1 MGRPSKAQLDTVM
14 QKREEERGPGLFK
27 RALGPVWGG
36 IKTVGREA
44 IQIPETLSAEAAAAW
59 SVKPLLEKD
68 PNIRVSPI
76 AGALGNI
83 PEAAMGPASIL
94 PPVWDAIRKKHF
106 PGLEA
111 GLEAR
116 GLPSWMSSP
125 WEGLQSTE
133 MEAGFRRDLS
143 TPEGRKLEEKYRQ
156 TREAL
161 KAHDWE
167 APSPDI
173 KDPLSMIGAAVPG
186 LGEYIEFRRSPSAEK
201 ILESHKER
209 PEAEQAQ
216 MQLLS
221 PFSVATAPIP
231 IEKGFKALKAIP
243 HVYRAG
249 KVGLEA
255 AGLIKAKPLKG
266 IRFEKGNVLDEQGNV
281 VKSFEDLTADVKAEA
296 QANNKFGRFLQKIGL
311 ARKRNKELM
320 GDTLFDSETGR
331 RLTPEEVNNIR
342 IREGLEGGLRL
353 DMYGNPLTT
362 LDEWLKV
369 KPGQAGIKNKAGSI
383 IRGVD
388 ETDESWAAKY
398 HAQLE
403 AGMRHLDTFSE
414 PAVLDFVPT
423 SSIFRRAS
431 KFRVSYN
438 KLRRAFENSL
448 TPTQE
453 QILRRVMKG
462 KVNPGDEGF
471 VKALEEN
478 RAFRPDQIKL
488 LRQMN
493 PTTVLSRIRKDYDA
507 LLKKYNTASSRNS
520 AEFIEKRTELYD
532 EIDEILDIIGY
543 KRTDRGYRNQGGK
556 RLDAIY
562 RWRGNIRPVMNQQD
576 ILDNIGDISMQIN
589 TDGKRTPH
597 MFFQFIGEGDS
608 KTRLVGEEALP
619 VMMEEG
625 GKIFRKV
632 DGLWQANVYRDKLDA
647 PGVAL
652 EQSWGD
658 VFKQAAL
665 VLKHTPASILKG
677 LDVPHKWIG
686 RFGIPVD
693 TLDLKKGI
701 PQSFAEHLLEGR
713 VSTAEVRSVLNSLKE
728 VIEKLPASA
737 TKQAGRVE
745 QARRIQAERMAKS
758 PGFAGVELEK
768 ILSGKMPN
776 ELDSPISE
784 LFSRKEAKKIS
795 DMVDEV
801 FELARQSLD
810 ATYRGQMQAL
820 GADGLKLLDDINKS
834 TDPLEQLR
842 LLDEFTT
849 KTSPDMKVWN
859 SSGLKGIF
867 DLANARIA
875 FDDMWKGRA
884 IDDGSIIGIAPGNY
898 SIGVI
903 AEIFGA
909 DVGKALLKHRTNSIA
924 NWLKWASEKIP
935 WARGLEGV
943 ALPQNWIGRTGSR
956 LGTHFGRMTPGEII
970 MDLAMLPK
978 TIRAS
983 YDLSAPLRQGWVLLF
998 NNPKLWAKAFNAQL
1012 KLVLPGGDAGALQLN
1027 NSIMRHPSFKMYT
1040 DIAKLSLTD
1049 ITGVSTRSVK
1059 EEAFLSNLARMIP
1072 GSRASERAY
1081 TGFLNKLRM
1090 DTMDNYVRNLE
1101 WNLGRKLN
1109 PRANPEDLQK
1119 LKAIADFVND
1129 ATGRGKLPWGDD
1141 WTKTTNI
1148 ANILFWSPRFFTS
1161 RIMLPISSFRAA
1173 KATGQST
1180 PQAIMGSVARTM
1192 VSWIGSSITALVM
1205 FKYLVPGA
1213 DADLNP
1219 RSSNFGKIKVGNSS
1233 IDIWAGYGPIVRAVI
1248 TLSGVDKVTATGKY
1262 IERGPFYKDWETAKD
1277 TIGRFTQSK
1286 FSPTGGALTKY
1297 AITGEGFFGED
1308 ADIIDDMN
1316 KAPWDPTSVWGQ
1328 LLTPM
1333 FIEALRDAADT
1344 YMTPMV
1350 PADIAAKHGIDV
1362 SEPRPAWQRFMG
1374 MFVGAAPEFF
1384 GFSGATYYTK
1394 DDIAK
1399 ELTSSWDDP
1408 RGYEELPQMGR
1419 EPGIISQ
1426 QRVKGL
1432 IKDIETARGI
1442 ERTKGDTGRMQELR
1456 DKEETSIR
1464 NLGTMLVKVGDDTK
1478 SVNEWIQISRRGDI
1492 PLPRSIS
1499 KKVTDEFYDIRR
1511 DSGIRRNEVLYGKK
1525 WARKRTPQEL
1535 SRMGFKQRIL
1545 QQYRDESSK
1554 ARGSDEYNAV
1564 IDRFESMLRKSQHP
1578 EALQTINW
1586 IRLHSYD
1593 LYIPEEILVLLPRT
1607 SQFKYGLARRLR
1619 ESGFAQTM
1627 PPGEERLP
1635 MVAGE

>member
-1 MGRPSKAQLDTVM
+1 MGRPSKQQLDTVM

-36 IKTVGREA
+36 VKAVGSDLQWLGAGSSEA
-44 IQIPETLSAEAAAAW
+44 MQAIPSIPIPGQEDKRWSPYSGIMGGLVEGLVQQTPFGVAGMALQLSGQKEKIQR
-59 SVKPLLEKD
+59 
-68 PNIRVSPI
+68 N
-76 AGALGNI
+76 
-83 PEAAMGPASIL
+83 
-94 PPVWDAIRKKHF
+94 
-106 PGLEA
+106 LEA
-111 GLEAR
+111 QGK
-116 GLPSWMSSP
+116 PSWLVAPHEALM
-125 WEGLQSTE
+125 TDE
-133 MEAGFRRDLS
+133 MEAGGIRDLS
-143 TPEGRKLEEKYRQ
+143 TAEGMRQEEMGRQ
-156 TREAL
+156 TREAFKQTIPQMDPL
-161 KAHDWE
+161 QFINPVTGYLE
-167 APSPDI
+167 TRRRL
-173 KDPLSMIGAAVPG
+173 KDPMMEI
-186 LGEYIEFRRSPSAEK
+186 
-201 ILESHKER
+201 HKQR

-221 PFSVATAPIP
+221 PFEIATAPIP
-231 IEKGFKALKAIP
+231 IEKGFKAVKAIP
-243 HVYRAG
+243 HAYRAG

-255 AGLIKAKPLKG
+255 AGLIKVKPLKG

-462 KVNPGDEGF
+462 KINPGDEGF

-520 AEFIEKRTELYD
+520 AEFIEKRTELHD

-647 PGVAL
+647 PGVVL

-745 QARRIQAERMAKS
+745 QARRRQVKRMAES

-784 LFSRKEAKKIS
+784 LFSPEEAKKIS

-820 GADGLKLLDDINKS
+820 GDDGLKLLDDINKS

-867 DLANARIA
+867 DLANARLA
-875 FDDMWKGRA
+875 FDDMWKGRV

-935 WARGLEGV
+935 WAKGLEGV
-943 ALPQNWIGRTGSR
+943 ALPQNWIGRVGSR
-956 LGTHFGRMTPGEII
+956 LGTPFGRMTPGEII

-983 YDLSAPLRQGWVLLF
+983 NDLSAPLRQGWVLLF

-1049 ITGVSTRSVK
+1049 VTGVSTRSVK

-1262 IERGPFYKDWETAKD
+1262 IERGPLEDAKD
-1277 TIGRFTQSK
+1277 VLGRFTQSK
-1286 FSPTGGALTKY
+1286 FSPTGGAIFKY
-1297 AITGEGFFGED
+1297 APIVGTGQGFFGED

-1316 KAPWDPTSVWGQ
+1316 KAPWDSTSIYGQ

-1384 GFSGATYYTK
+1384 GFSGATYYTR

-1442 ERTKGDTGRMQELR
+1442 ERTKGDTGRIQELR
-1456 DKEETSIR
+1456 DKEQTSIQ
-1464 NLGTMLVKVGDDTK
+1464 NIGTMLVKVGDDTK
-1478 SVNEWIQISRRGDI
+1478 SVNEWIQLSRRGDI
-1492 PLPRSIS
+1492 PLPRSVS
-1499 KKVTDEFYDIRR
+1499 KKVTDEFYDIRGEY
-1511 DSGIRRNEVLYGKK
+1511 GIRRNEVLYGKK
-1525 WARKRTPQEL
+1525 WARKRTPEEL